1 VEAHMLRISVGGFS
15 QRDETL
21 HVEGHLV
28 GPWVEQLQLSCEQV
42 LGKSKRLTL
51 DLTAISFVDRD
62 GVALLRGLKVRGVAI
77 TNCSPFIAHQLKD
90 EGI

>member
-1 VEAHMLRISVGGFS
+1 MEARMLRISVKRFS
-15 QRDETL
+15 NHHETL

-42 LGKSKRLTL
+42 IGESKRLTL
-51 DLTAISFVDRD
+51 DLTAVCFADRD
-62 GVALLRGLKVRGVAI
+62 GVALLRKLKVRGVAI
-77 TNCSPFIAHQLKD
+77 TNCSPFIAHQLKN